1 MGHLPFDPSKL
12 SPPDLALYN
21 GMVERRKAQGAGF
34 GGPYSA
40 LMNHPKLCA
49 KIEDLGF
56 YLKFQGHLPR
66 NIYQFVVL
74 SVARSTGATFEWI
87 DHAKYAEAA
96 GVPASV
102 ITTLQEHGISDGVF
116 QAPYDLV
123 AKVLATTLPWKD
135 VPNALQDQIIKEY
148 GVEALVELV
157 VLSGF
162 YQMFAAIN
170 QGFGVLPPTGE
181 TISFAGDLQMEVPH
195 QKTTS
200 E

>member
-74 SVARSTGATFEWI
+74 SVARSTGAAFEWI
-87 DHAKYAEAA
+87 DHVKHAEAA

-116 QAPYDLV
+116 RAPYGLV
-123 AKVLATTLPWKD
+123 AKVLAATLPWKD
-135 VPNALQDQIIKEY
+135 VPNALQDQIIQEY
-148 GVEALVELV
+148 GVEAFVELV

-181 TISFAGDLQMEVPH
+181 RISFAEDHQREVPH

>member
-1 MGHLPFDPSKL
+1 
-12 SPPDLALYN
+12 
-21 GMVERRKAQGAGF
+21 
-34 GGPYSA
+34 
-40 LMNHPKLCA
+40 MNHPKLCA

-87 DHAKYAEAA
+87 DHAKHAEAA

-102 ITTLQEHGISDGVF
+102 ITTGVF
-116 QAPYDLV
+116 QAPYNLV
-123 AKVLATTLPWKD
+123 AKVLAATLPWKD
-135 VPNALQDQIIKEY
+135 VPHALQDQIIQEY
-148 GVEALVELV
+148 GVEAFVELV

-162 YQMFAAIN
+162 YQMFATIN
-170 QGFGVLPPTGE
+170 QGFGVLPPTAE
-181 TISFAGDLQMEVPH
+181 TISFARDLQMEVPH

>member
-74 SVARSTGATFEWI
+74 RQCQAITALS
-87 DHAKYAEAA
+87 DL
-96 GVPASV
+96 GV
-102 ITTLQEHGISDGVF
+102 
-116 QAPYDLV
+116 
-123 AKVLATTLPWKD
+123 KV
-135 VPNALQDQIIKEY
+135 
-148 GVEALVELV
+148 
-157 VLSGF
+157 
-162 YQMFAAIN
+162 
-170 QGFGVLPPTGE
+170 
-181 TISFAGDLQMEVPH
+181 
-195 QKTTS
+195 
-200 E
+200 